1 MSLNLYDVSIP
12 VFIQMLNNLSTL
24 LDKGAEFAAKKEF
37 DPVVL
42 VNARLAPDMFPL
54 SRQIQIATD
63 AAKGVAA
70 RLTETENPKF
80 DDVETTIPE
89 LKARIAKTIDYLS
102 TFKREQF
109 EGAEKRE
116 VVIKTRLRELKFDGQ
131 TYVLH
136 YALANFY
143 FHLVTA
149 YDILRHNG
157 VEIGKPDFLGNR

>member
-1 MSLNLYDVSIP
+1 VSLNLYDVSIP